1 MIGAVTTMVVAGMLV
16 VRFLDRPYTNASGSI
31 KPTAMTTT
39 LRQIEQRNA
48 ESGARAARLCGERG
62 RPQT

>member
-1 MIGAVTTMVVAGMLV
+1 MIGAVTAMVVAGMLV
-16 VRFLDRPYTNASGSI
+16 VWFLDRPYTNASGSI

-39 LRQIEQRNA
+39 LRQIEHRDA
-48 ESGARAARLCGERG
+48 ESGTRAARLCAERG